1 MINLNEVGAFA
12 SATSV
17 AGIPVRFGLY
27 LPGITPQAGY
37 EVVVRVI
44 HEADRLLNPEIH
56 PLDFRLDPIPHSSN
70 DLWQKDVI
78 IPSIPGTSLG
88 WPGGIYLY
96 DYQIWQKVGGNRN
109 LVTRSFTDPFARETA
124 DAGDLAA
131 FAPPGLYPGFP
142 WTDQDWK
149 VPDLED
155 LVVYKLH

>member
-12 SATSV
+12 SAPSV
-17 AGIPVRFGLY
+17 AGVPVRFGLY

-44 HEADRLLNPEIH
+44 HEADRFTPEIH
-56 PLDFRLDPIPHSSN
+56 PLDFRLDLIPHSSN

-78 IPSIPGTSLG
+78 IPPIPGTSLG
-88 WPGGIYLY
+88 WTGTYLY
-96 DYQIWQKVGGNRN
+96 DYQLWQKVGGNRN

-131 FAPPGLYPGFP
+131 FVTPDLVPGFA

-155 LVVYKLH
+155 L